1 VAAGTVSPVVLPAG
15 LLEGLDDVLV
25 VRGPWVE
32 PDEVAALTGAPARQ
46 VSLRD
51 DAPGG
56 HPDGARA
63 DGHPDAVLLVVRDRA
78 ELRQVVAA
86 CRDLP
91 PSTRVGCVLLDGDR
105 PPLTSGRP
113 SWPRVVSLTAA
124 ATPLCFTLAEL
135 ASPLPAGR
143 LVADLA
149 RRTGSAHLMAPGWP
163 VVATEQSS
171 PALWAPGDAGGLVG
185 PPARLADVEGD
196 YPPDLVVVDAGSDAG
211 QPATGRARVEHHVL
225 GTLADELTLTSAMTW
240 AEYDALG
247 PETADR
253 RLAVDGALGL
263 GGLDAQVLNPEGFV
277 RAAEAPT
284 ATLTPLEPP
293 WLCRVEAPDGPV
305 TLDTRRG
312 PGERDVS
319 RLRPL
324 RAVQVPWRGAAG
336 PRDYCRTVAA
346 LSMAGIPLE
355 ADPVPSWARALL
367 HPALVETLEGP
378 VATDPMA
385 RELRSIRQRRA
396 ALTHHRAAAW
406 RAGAAA
412 RTGLQQ
418 PRRPLVSI
426 LLPTRRPEMLGF
438 ALRQVARQRGV
449 DLELVLAA
457 HGHQPDPAPL
467 AELAATSTVPVTT
480 LSVPAGRP
488 FGTLLNDA
496 AQRAHGEVLLKIDDD
511 DWYGP
516 DFVADLLLARE
527 YSGADVVGC
536 PPEFLYVEPLA
547 VTVRRRE
554 ATERHRPIVAGGTMM
569 VSRHAFDAVGG
580 FRRMRRYVDAGLLR
594 AVSDA
599 GGSVYATHGHG
610 YVLRRGAQG
619 HTWDP
624 GLGYFVSRRR
634 TSAQW
639 RGFRPSPLLEADP
652 LDVPPAA
659 RPVSGARP

>member
-1 VAAGTVSPVVLPAG
+1 MTSGSLPAG

-25 VRGPWVE
+25 VRGPWVG
-32 PDEVAALTGAPARQ
+32 PDEAAALVGAATRQ
-46 VSLRD
+46 LSLRED
-51 DAPGG
+51 PP
-56 HPDGARA
+56 PDGSPA
-63 DGHPDAVLLVVRDRA
+63 DPDPDAVLLVVRDRA

-91 PSTRVGCVLLDGDR
+91 ASTRVGCVLLDGDR

-113 SWPRVVSLTAA
+113 AWPRVVSLTAA
-124 ATPLCFTLAEL
+124 STPLCFTLAEL
-135 ASPLPAGR
+135 AAPLPAGR
-143 LVADLA
+143 FVADLA

-163 VVATEQSS
+163 VVATEQSA

-185 PPARLADVEGD
+185 PPSRLVDVSGD
-196 YPPDLVVVDAGSDAG
+196 YPPDLVVIDADAAAA
-211 QPATGRARVEHHVL
+211 PTARRRSPRAQVEHHVL
-225 GTLADELTLTSAMTW
+225 GTLADELRLASAMTW
-240 AEYDALG
+240 AEYAALG
-247 PETADR
+247 PEAADR
-253 RLAVDGALGL
+253 RLAADGGLGL
-263 GGLDAQVLNPEGFV
+263 GGLDVQVLNPAGFV
-277 RAAEAPT
+277 RAAAAPA
-284 ATLTPLEPP
+284 ATLTPLVGEPS
-293 WLCRVEAPDGPV
+293 WLCRVETPDGPV

-312 PGERDVS
+312 PGEADVT

-346 LSMAGIPLE
+346 LAMAGVPLE

-396 ALTHHRAAAW
+396 ALTHHGAVAW

-412 RTGLQQ
+412 RTGLQH
-418 PRRPLVSI
+418 PRRPLVSV

-457 HGHQPDPAPL
+457 HGHEPDPGPL
-467 AELAATSTVPVTT
+467 AELAATSTLPLTT
-480 LSVPAGRP
+480 LSVPAARS
-488 FGTLLNDA
+488 FGALLNDA
-496 AQRAHGEVLLKIDDD
+496 ADHAHGEVLLKVDDD

-516 DFVADLLLARE
+516 DFVADLLLARA

-536 PPEFLYVEPLA
+536 PPEFVYVEPLA
-547 VTVRRRE
+547 VTVRRKE
-554 ATERHRPIVAGGTMM
+554 ATERHRPVVAGGTMM
-569 VSRHAFDAVGG
+569 VSRHAFHAVGG

-594 AVSDA
+594 AVTDA

-639 RGFRPSPLLEADP
+639 RGFHPSPLLEADA
-652 LDVPPAA
+652 LDVPPVA
-659 RPVSGARP
+659 RPASGARP